1 MSHLRPTPAKLL
13 LLVSVGLLICVAMH
27 ERRRQRPA
35 GSQTTPAIAP
45 DLVGSR
51 YPQRLVRRQDPVVLA
66 GFTLGAPPLPD
77 PPPAPENEKSG
88 PTPAQQPS
96 SESRSKLPAGQKT
109 INGPK
114 KLSHSV
120 LSRLPPIKKAE
131 VSPQVWRLPPVDE
144 REKPSTPKVGPV
156 QATKRAPVARPSNGV
171 AIVPIPAKTKEAAT
185 SEEAKPLPSKQPPV
199 IADKLVSDKEPVVRI
214 PVKPRTAIS
223 TGVKA
228 SSSNNDADE
237 MRKNKEDDSS
247 STAGRPAKAA
257 DVRVKPNFST
267 ITPRPP
273 APRLVPA
280 RQIPGPNP
288 ARVAV
293 SRRAMALVR
302 KGQSLAVRN
311 AQYSARADFVQALRL
326 IAQAQDEMRGGSQH
340 SKSLAAGLLALEEAH
355 DFVPSGRGRWS
366 DQFDVQVISAAHG
379 TPVIREQGN
388 DGEQQTEMTPWQ
400 ARQKYYTF
408 AQRKLAEA
416 GGDNAVASAALSSLG
431 KLYVGRDGTAADE
444 SLVSSAQARSFF
456 QAALRVDPRNYMAAN
471 ELGVLLAR
479 YGQLQDARQVLQHGV
494 AVEKD
499 FPALWRNL
507 AVVHQRM
514 GEIDLERQARN
525 EFKLAQHRI
534 ESGQSPSETGAAIRW
549 VNAKTFAGLTPPT
562 ERRRTAEQPPA
573 ANDATETEKPK
584 WRFW

>member
-13 LLVSVGLLICVAMH
+13 LLISIGLLICVAMH
-27 ERRRQRPA
+27 ERRSQRPA
-35 GSQTTPAIAP
+35 GSQTSPTVDSDP
-45 DLVGSR
+45 DGSR

-66 GFTLGAPPLPD
+66 GFTFDAPPLPD
-77 PPPAPENEKSG
+77 PTPAPQIEKSA
-88 PTPAQQPS
+88 PTPVQQPG
-96 SESRSKLPAGQKT
+96 SESRSKLPDVQET
-109 INGPK
+109 IDGPR

-131 VSPQVWRLPPVDE
+131 VKPQVWRLPSVDQQ
-144 REKPSTPKVGPV
+144 EKPSTPKVRHT
-156 QATKRAPVARPSNGV
+156 QATKRAPVSRPSNGV
-171 AIVPIPAKTKEAAT
+171 AIVPIPAKAKQAAT
-185 SEEAKPLPSKQPPV
+185 SEGSKRLPSKQPPAN
-199 IADKLVSDKEPVVRI
+199 ADQLTPDKEPIVRLAT
-214 PVKPRTAIS
+214 KPQRTIG
-223 TGVKA
+223 TGVQA
-228 SSSNNDADE
+228 S
-237 MRKNKEDDSS
+237 DSS
-247 STAGRPAKAA
+247 SDAEETRKNVENDRPSIADRPAKEA
-257 DVRVKPNFST
+257 VVHMKPVSSP
-267 ITPRPP
+267 IAPRPP
-273 APRLVPA
+273 ARRMIPA
-280 RQIPGPNP
+280 TQIPGPNP

-326 IAQAQDEMRGGSQH
+326 IAQAEDEMHDGSQH
-340 SKSLAAGLLALEEAH
+340 SKSLAAGLLALQEAQ

-379 TPVIREQGN
+379 TPVIRELGH
-388 DGEQQTEMTPWQ
+388 DGEPPSDMTPWQ
-400 ARQKYYTF
+400 ARQMYYTF
-408 AQRKLAEA
+408 AQKKLAQA
-416 GGDNAVASAALSSLG
+416 GGDDAVASAALSSLG
-431 KLYVGRDGTAADE
+431 KLYVGRDGTADDE

-456 QAALRVDPRNYMAAN
+456 QAALRVDSRNYMAAN

-494 AVEKD
+494 AIEKD

-514 GEIDLERQARN
+514 GELDLERRARK

-534 ESGQSPSETGAAIRW
+534 ESGQSQSEAGSAVRW
-549 VNAKTFAGLTPPT
+549 VDAETFADLTPPT

-573 ANDATETEKPK
+573 ASDTTESEKPK